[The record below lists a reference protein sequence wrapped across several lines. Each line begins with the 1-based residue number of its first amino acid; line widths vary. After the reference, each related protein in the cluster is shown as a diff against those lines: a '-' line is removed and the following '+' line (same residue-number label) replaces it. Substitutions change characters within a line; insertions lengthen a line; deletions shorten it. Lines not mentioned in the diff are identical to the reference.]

1 MDHGNHGGNS
11 GPACK
16 ISMLWNW
23 YTVDACF
30 LTSSWHI
37 TSRGAFAATCIGV
50 VLMVV
55 LLEALRR
62 LAREYDE
69 HIQRDFA
76 ARVALIT
83 AGAGGDAGPATAG
96 TAGTAAAGGGGGA
109 GANTGAGAGRTGRA
123 VVEPALLME
132 APQAVVTFRAS
143 PLQQLVRALL
153 HTATFGLAYIIM
165 LLAMYYNG
173 YVIISILIGALL
185 GKFLCDWM
193 TCTVVIGGGVAGAD
207 GGAGK
212 RTNGGATIDEPT
224 VCCG

>member
-1 MDHGNHGGNS
+1 
-11 GPACK
+11 
-16 ISMLWNW
+16 MLWNW
-23 YTVDACF
+23 YTIDSCF

-62 LAREYDE
+62 LSREYDE
-69 HIQRDFA
+69 HIQREFA

-83 AGAGGDAGPATAG
+83 AGA
-96 TAGTAAAGGGGGA
+96 AAGGETADPATDGGSGSNN
-109 GANTGAGAGRTGRA
+109 ANAAAA
-123 VVEPALLME
+123 VVEPA
-132 APQAVVTFRAS
+132 QTTVTFRAS

-173 YVIISILIGALL
+173 YIIMSILIGALL

-193 TCTVVIGGGVAGAD
+193 TRTVVIGGGGCVAGD
-207 GGAGK
+207 GPAKRAINGA
-212 RTNGGATIDEPT
+212 GGATIDEPT